1 MLVMRK
7 SAHFAILLGWLLVG
21 CGRSAAQKGA
31 NAPNAPPSLN
41 AFPGSGAEG
50 ATAQGEPPAAEES
63 AARSGG
69 GRPPSAAPSSADAAP
84 RSKESARSGDA
95 LEPDSDYRPGLA
107 TTWGE
112 TRSSHVGS
120 APFSRNN
127 PNNPNFIARLFYND
141 EQGVRAMAGSSRYS
155 DYGDSGY
162 DALGGALTVRL
173 LDEGGNPLPMTSAAS
188 RTYVIG
194 APGDRYVIEIHNNT
208 GNRFEA
214 VATVDGLD
222 VIDGRPGSFQK
233 RGYLVGP
240 WATVSI
246 DGFRRNMDA
255 VAAFRFGSVRDSYAA
270 RKGNDRNVGI
280 VGVAFFEEVGARYNY
295 DDREVRRR
303 HDADPFPGDF
313 ADPPPPI
320 TY

>member
-1 MLVMRK
+1 MSLTHKGSVAVVL
-7 SAHFAILLGWLLVG
+7 SWLLVG
-21 CGRSAAQKGA
+21 CGGAAAPKGA
-31 NAPNAPPSLN
+31 NAPQS
-41 AFPGSGAEG
+41 AFPGSE
-50 ATAQGEPPAAEES
+50 AQGSGAAEES
-63 AARSGG
+63 ASASALSADEGADKSSSARSA
-69 GRPPSAAPSSADAAP
+69 PAPSTAAGAAP
-84 RSKESARSGDA
+84 RAMQESDDRP
-95 LEPDSDYRPGLA
+95 LEPESEYRPGLA

-112 TRSSHVGS
+112 TRSSHVGT
-120 APFSRNN
+120 APFSRMD
-127 PNNPNFIARLFYND
+127 PNHPNFITRLFYND
-141 EQGVRAMAGSSRYS
+141 EQGVRAMAGASRVG

-162 DALGGALTVRL
+162 DAMGGALTVRL
-173 LDEGGNPLPMTSAAS
+173 LDEGGRPLTMTSAGS

-208 GNRFEA
+208 AGRYEA

-222 VIDGRPGSFQK
+222 VIDGQAGAFEK

-240 WATVSI
+240 WATVEI

-255 VAAFRFGSVRDSYAA
+255 VAAFRFGSVRNSYAA

-280 VGVAFFEEVGARYNY
+280 IGVAFFEEAGARYDYN
-295 DDREVRRR
+295 DREIRRR
-303 HDADPFPGDF
+303 HDADPFPGQF